1 MSYKLVD
8 RILRDPS
15 AARGAKG
22 IDRLVLAVFA
32 SYAKDNGRG
41 AWPSWAT
48 VAEAAGVSVR
58 TVSRSVQALKECGA
72 LVPTGSRKVAGKS
85 IPVYRVTCQ
94 SDMSACPSDDSLS
107 NDPCQ
112 FVHNAM
118 SSGQLPMSS
127 CPICHVTLTPN
138 AIRES
143 AISRLP
149 ESINESG
156 SMYRDTGVRARE
168 NDDGGYWD
176 AAFPDAVPG
185 AQTPHGLDPDDPW
198 DLPIDDEDLPEP
210 PRVSIYQNGQLM
222 GQTNRRE
229 AIDNARRLGYEIR
242 P

>member
-15 AARGAKG
+15 VAPGAKG

-32 SYAKDNGRG
+32 SYAKDNGTG
-41 AWPSWAT
+41 AWPSWPT
-48 VAEAAGVSVR
+48 VAEACGVSVR
-58 TVSRSVQALKECGA
+58 TVGRSVQALKECGA

-94 SDMSACPSDDSLS
+94 SDMSDCPSDDSLS
-107 NDPCQ
+107 VDPCQ
-112 FVHNAM
+112 FVHSAM
-118 SSGQLPMSS
+118 SSGQLPVSI
-127 CPICHVTLTPN
+127 CPICHVKLTPN

-143 AISRLP
+143 VISRFP

-156 SMYRDTGVRARE
+156 SLYEDPGAGARE
-168 NDDGGYWD
+168 TDYWD
-176 AAFPDAVPG
+176 APFPDGVPG
-185 AQTPHGLDPDDPW
+185 PQSPGGLSIANDPDDPW
-198 DLPIDDEDLPEP
+198 DLPIDDDP
-210 PRVSIYQNGQLM
+210 PIVSIYQDGRLL

>member
-15 AARGAKG
+15 AAPGAKG

-41 AWPSWAT
+41 AWPSWPT
-48 VAEAAGVSVR
+48 VAEAAGISVR

-94 SDMSACPSDDSLS
+94 SDMTDCPSDDNLS
-107 NDPCQ
+107 VDPCQ
-112 FVHNAM
+112 FVHSAM

-138 AIRES
+138 AIKES
-143 AISRLP
+143 VISRFL
-149 ESINESG
+149 ESINES
-156 SMYRDTGVRARE
+156 SMYEEPRARE
-168 NDDGGYWD
+168 TDYRD
-176 AAFPDAVPG
+176 AAGSSAVPSPQSPG
-185 AQTPHGLDPDDPW
+185 GLSIANDPDDPW
-198 DLPIDDEDLPEP
+198 DLPIDDLPLAK
-210 PRVSIYQNGQLM
+210 PRMVEIWRDGEML
-222 GQTNRRE
+222 GQTNRPE
-229 AIDNARRLGYEIR
+229 AIDRARDAGCEIR
-242 P
+242 G

>member
-15 AARGAKG
+15 AAPGAKG

-41 AWPSWAT
+41 AWPSWPT
-48 VAEAAGVSVR
+48 VAEAAGISVR

-85 IPVYRVTCQ
+85 IPVYRVTCH
-94 SDMSACPSDDSLS
+94 SDMSDCPSDVNLS

-127 CPICHVTLTPN
+127 CPICHVNVTPN
-138 AIRES
+138 AIIES
-143 AISRLP
+143 VKNRFN
-149 ESINESG
+149 ESIKDP
-156 SMYRDTGVRARE
+156 SMYEEPRARE
-168 NDDGGYWD
+168 TDYGD
-176 AAFPDAVPG
+176 AAFSDAVPSPQSPDG
-185 AQTPHGLDPDDPW
+185 SDPNDPW
-198 DLPIDDEDLPEP
+198 DLPIDDLDLPEP
-210 PRVSIYQNGQLM
+210 PIVSIYQNGQLM